1 LSLLLSRSSS
11 PILSK
16 SPGKLHYLKREMLYT
31 TLLSYFY
38 FVITW
43 QDLLTFGSVIV
54 KKERKEKEKEKEIE
68 IEKEKEKKTNDVNMV
83 GKKVG

>member
-1 LSLLLSRSSS
+1 
-11 PILSK
+11 
-16 SPGKLHYLKREMLYT
+16 MLYT

-54 KKERKEKEKEKEIE
+54 KKERKEKE
-68 IEKEKEKKTNDVNMV
+68 IEKEKEKKKLMTSTWWEKKWDKAIKVLCITFLILKCIQTTGGKSTNQSIYT
-83 GKKVG
+83 

>member
-1 LSLLLSRSSS
+1 
-11 PILSK
+11 
-16 SPGKLHYLKREMLYT
+16 MLYT

-38 FVITW
+38 FAITW

-54 KKERKEKEKEKEIE
+54 KKERKEKEKEKEKE
-68 IEKEKEKKTNDVNMV
+68 IRKRKKKKTNDVNMV